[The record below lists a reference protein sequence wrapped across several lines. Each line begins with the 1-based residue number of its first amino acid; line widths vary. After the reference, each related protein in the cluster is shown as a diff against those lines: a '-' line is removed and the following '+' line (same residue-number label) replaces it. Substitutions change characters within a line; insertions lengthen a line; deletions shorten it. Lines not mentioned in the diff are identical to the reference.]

1 MTIKARLRDGIIQPT
16 EPLPAGWADGP
27 ELLIEEADV
36 IPTEAELQEWLQEM
50 DAGAAQISAEDNEQ
64 FLQAMAEQERES
76 KDAVRR
82 EWGLP

>member
-16 EPLPAGWADGP
+16 EPLPAGWADGQ